1 MRRETRSDA
10 RDTSKTTRAFSEK
23 PARHRGVRRPL
34 RPPDL
39 AREAPEAVSLALS
52 AQGTMAAVE
61 YNVYEEKT
69 MSIMVNGEPGTDQ
82 AAQFLK
88 DKLCEQGLK
97 GASVPTSSIARTD
110 SFIPSNFPRVPFLT
124 RPPSRA
130 RPQSSRCTR
139 SGPAGATLSS
149 PC

>member
-10 RDTSKTTRAFSEK
+10 RDKGTYIITSKTTRAFSEK
-23 PARHRGVRRPL
+23 PARRCPTTA
-34 RPPDL
+34 PP
-39 AREAPEAVSLALS
+39 ARFGSREAPEAVSLALS

-61 YNVYEEKT
+61 YNVYDEKT

-110 SFIPSNFPRVPFLT
+110 SSLRISHAFLF
-124 RPPSRA
+124 
-130 RPQSSRCTR
+130 
-139 SGPAGATLSS
+139 
-149 PC
+149 